1 MNYEYQYVFQRAL
14 GQNIILVRLLNQ
26 KIAKVSELSE
36 LKAEIQ
42 ERIGSV
48 APVVFVELN
57 QFGGLAYNTTN
68 SIAANLQA
76 QKLDIDK
83 IFRNISIN
91 TL

>member
-1 MNYEYQYVFQRAL
+1 MNYKYQYVFQRAL

-26 KIAKVSELSE
+26 KIAEVSELAE

-42 ERIGSV
+42 KRIGSV

>member
-26 KIAKVSELSE
+26 KIAEVSELAE

-48 APVVFVELN
+48 APVVFC
-57 QFGGLAYNTTN
+57 
-68 SIAANLQA
+68 
-76 QKLDIDK
+76 
-83 IFRNISIN
+83 
-91 TL
+91 